1 MPSCSCLNEQ
11 LGRGRESSSAAK
23 KDRLEYVKSRWK
35 GSEFCRFN
43 RSVTKNF
50 LRLSTMVNDIF
61 EDFEPPFEKL
71 LVTSPNAIQHKI
83 SDRMSGHTT
92 YFEKFT

>member
-1 MPSCSCLNEQ
+1 
-11 LGRGRESSSAAK
+11 
-23 KDRLEYVKSRWK
+23 
-35 GSEFCRFN
+35 
-43 RSVTKNF
+43 
-50 LRLSTMVNDIF
+50 MVNDIF